1 MSLVYVYII
10 VTVAVLLIFIS
21 NKVIDTKNIINS
33 TKPWVKKLM
42 EKDYEFLLRVKYK
55 GANDL
60 DVNVLFQRRIRN
72 GLILGAVIIFVL
84 AITGYL
90 NYLFGLIGLIGA
102 FFLGFKSDYTKL
114 KAYYKNRLHYIES
127 MLPYYLKSL
136 EILVQHYTVPVALA
150 RSIETAPEVFK
161 DGLKTLVA
169 KIDEGDSTIQPY
181 IDFANEYPV
190 RDSMRMMR
198 LLYRLSLGS
207 QQEKHEQIMMFSK
220 TVSSLQNKARQIK
233 YQERLEAMEKRT
245 MVMLF
250 VTGGGVLL
258 VLFLSMTLM
267 MGI

>member
-1 MSLVYVYII
+1 MELTYVYII
-10 VTVAVLLIFIS
+10 VTVAILVIFVY
-21 NKVIDTKNIINS
+21 NKVIDVQGILSS
-33 TKPWVKKLM
+33 TSPLLKKLM
-42 EKDYEFLLRVKYK
+42 EKDYEFLLKVRYN
-55 GANDL
+55 GAEDL
-60 DVNVLFQRRIRN
+60 DAGVLFQRRIRN
-72 GLILGAVIIFVL
+72 GIILGFVVIFVL
-84 AITGYL
+84 AITGFL
-90 NYLFGLIGLIGA
+90 NYLFALIGLIGA

-114 KAYYKNRLHYIES
+114 KAYYKARLHYIES

-136 EILVQHYTVPVALA
+136 EILVQHYTVPVALS
-150 RSIETAPEVFK
+150 RSIDTAPEVFK
-161 DGLKTLVA
+161 PGLKKLVA

-207 QQEKHEQIMMFSK
+207 NEDKHEQIMMFSK